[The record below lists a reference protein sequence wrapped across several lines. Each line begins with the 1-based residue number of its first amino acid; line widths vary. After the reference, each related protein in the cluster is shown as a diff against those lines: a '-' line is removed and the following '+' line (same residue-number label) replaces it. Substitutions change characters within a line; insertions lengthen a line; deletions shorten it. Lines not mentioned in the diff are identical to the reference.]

1 MPLKRIFRTWWPL
14 AASWLLMGTE
24 LPILSAVVARM
35 PNPKINL
42 AAYGGVVF
50 PVALIIESPVI
61 MLLAAST
68 ALSKDDVSYRK
79 LRRFMLVSGV
89 LLTLL
94 HVLLAFTPLY
104 DLVIVRLLDPPA
116 EIVASARVG
125 LMLMTPWTGAIA
137 YRRFQQGVMIRFE
150 RSDVV
155 GTGTLVRLAA
165 DIGALLLG
173 YHLRAWVP
181 GIVAA
186 TLAVSAGVLS
196 EAVYAGVRV
205 RPILHGPMRD
215 APPAENLTRRAF
227 AAFYAPLVLTS
238 LLGMLWQPLG
248 SAALSRMPQALD
260 SLAAWPVVSGL
271 VFMLRSG
278 GMAYN
283 EVVVALLDEKG
294 SSPTLRR
301 FAFLLSALLSGLHLL
316 IALTPLS
323 LLWFGRISA
332 LPPELVSLARLAFAL
347 ALLMPALNVLQSWYQ
362 GAILFGHKTR
372 GIPES
377 VAIFLVIFLAGLGAG
392 IWWERVTGLYVAV
405 AALTLAM
412 GAQTLWLRRRALPV
426 MAQVAVRDAAP

>member
-1 MPLKRIFRTWWPL
+1 MSLKRVFHTWWPL

-24 LPILSAVVARM
+24 LPALSAVVARM

-68 ALSKDDVSYRK
+68 ALSKDEASYRK
-79 LRRFMLVSGV
+79 LSRFMLVSGV

-104 DLVIVRLLDPPA
+104 DLVIVRLLDPPP
-116 EIVASARVG
+116 EIVDSARVG

-137 YRRFQQGVMIRFE
+137 YRRFQQGVMIRFG

-165 DIGALLLG
+165 DLGTLLLG

-205 RPILHGPMRD
+205 RPILRGPMQA
-215 APPAENLTRRAF
+215 APPAEPLTRRAF
-227 AAFYAPLVLTS
+227 AHFYVPLVFTS
-238 LLGMLWQPLG
+238 LLTMLWQPLG
-248 SAALSRMPQALD
+248 SAALSRMPQALN

-271 VFMLRSG
+271 VFMLRST

-283 EVVVALLDEKG
+283 EVVVALLDEPR
-294 SSPTLRR
+294 SSPALRR
-301 FAFLLSALLSGLHLL
+301 FAILLSSVLSAAHLL
-316 IALTPLS
+316 IAVTPLS
-323 LLWFGRISA
+323 LLWFGKISA
-332 LPPELVSLARLAFAL
+332 LPPELISLARLAFLL
-347 ALLMPALNVLQSWYQ
+347 ALPMPALNVLQSWYQ
-362 GAILFGHKTR
+362 GAILFGRRTR

-377 VAIFLVIFLAGLGAG
+377 VVVFLLVFLLGLGAG
-392 IWWERVTGLYVAV
+392 ILWDSVIGLYVAV
-405 AALTLAM
+405 VALSLAM
-412 GAQTLWLRRRALPV
+412 GAQTVWLRLR
-426 MAQVAVRDAAP
+426 AAPVLARVRLRDGG

>member
-1 MPLKRIFRTWWPL
+1 MNLKRVFHTWWPL

-24 LPILSAVVARM
+24 LPILSAIVARM

-68 ALSKDDVSYRK
+68 ALSKDEPSYRK

-104 DLVIVRLLDPPA
+104 HLVIVRLLHPPP
-116 EIVASARVG
+116 EIVDSAQVG
-125 LMLMTPWTGAIA
+125 LMLLTPWTGAIA
-137 YRRFQQGVMIRFE
+137 YRRFQQGVMIRFG

-155 GTGTLVRLAA
+155 GTGTLVRLTA
-165 DIGALLLG
+165 DLSVLLLG

-186 TLAVSAGVLS
+186 TAAVSAGVLS

-205 RPILHGPMRD
+205 RPILRGPMQKVPP
-215 APPAENLTRRAF
+215 APPLTRRAF

-238 LLGMLWQPLG
+238 LLTMLWQPLG
-248 SAALSRMPQALD
+248 SAALSRMPQALN

-271 VFMLRSG
+271 VFMLRSTG
-278 GMAYN
+278 VAYN

-294 SSPTLRR
+294 SSPVLRR
-301 FAFLLSALLSGLHLL
+301 FAALLSVALSGLHLL
-316 IALTPLS
+316 IAITPLS
-323 LLWFGRISA
+323 LLWFGRVSA
-332 LPPELVSLARLAFAL
+332 LPADLIGLARLAFLFAL
-347 ALLMPALNVLQSWYQ
+347 PMPALNVLQSWYQ
-362 GAILFGHKTR
+362 GAILFGRKTR

-377 VAIFLVIFLAGLGAG
+377 VLIFLTVFLLILGAG
-392 IWWERVTGLYVAV
+392 ILWKSITGLYVAIT
-405 AALTLAM
+405 ALTLAM
-412 GAQTLWLRRRALPV
+412 GAQTVWLRLRAIPIL
-426 MAQVAVRDAAP
+426 AQVAARDAV

>member
-1 MPLKRIFRTWWPL
+1 MQLKRVFRTWWPL

-24 LPILSAVVARM
+24 LPALSAIVARM

-68 ALSKDDVSYRK
+68 ALSKDEASYRK
-79 LRRFMLVSGV
+79 LSRFMLVSSV

-104 DLVIVRLLDPPA
+104 RLVIVRLLQPPP
-116 EIVASARVG
+116 EIVDAAQVG

-137 YRRFQQGVMIRFE
+137 YRRFQQGVMIRFG

-165 DIGALLLG
+165 DLSVLLLG

-181 GIVAA
+181 GVVAA
-186 TLAVSAGVLS
+186 TTAVSAGVLS
-196 EAVYAGVRV
+196 EAIYAGVRV
-205 RPILHGPMRD
+205 RPILHGPMRK
-215 APPAENLTRRAF
+215 APPAEPLTWRAF
-227 AAFYAPLVLTS
+227 AAFYVPLVFTS
-238 LLGMLWQPLG
+238 LLTMLWQPIG

-271 VFMLRSG
+271 VFMLRSA

-283 EVVVALLDEKG
+283 EVVVALLDEVR
-294 SSPTLRR
+294 SSPILRR
-301 FAFLLSALLSGLHLL
+301 FAALLSGTLSALHLL
-316 IALTPLS
+316 IAATPLS
-323 LLWFGRISA
+323 LLWFGRVSA
-332 LPPELVSLARLAFAL
+332 LPPELVSLARLGFWMAL
-347 ALLMPALNVLQSWYQ
+347 PMPALNVLQSWYQ
-362 GAILFGHKTR
+362 GAILFGRKTR

-377 VAIFLVIFLAGLGAG
+377 VVVFLVVFLTALGVG
-392 IWWERVTGLYVAV
+392 ILLKRVPGLYVGV
-405 AALTLAM
+405 IALTLAM
-412 GAQTLWLRRRALPV
+412 GAQTVWLRLRAAPIL
-426 MAQVAVRDAAP
+426 AQVAVRDAV